1 MIEILEQIIEYLTD
15 DIWFSEEDYKER
27 GNKAIKRLVD
37 WIEKY
42 DLNFKVG
49 ISPYQLRKFRK
60 NINKLKEIRK
70 VYQEGLKFYKN
81 KTKGF
86 KKGYRELF
94 FTLLQDEIKRGNID
108 YARERAIHHLEYI
121 KKFKSERTY
130 YRHKKILKEDLAL
143 EI

>member
-1 MIEILEQIIEYLTD
+1 MIEVLDKIIEYITD
-15 DIWFSEEDYKER
+15 DIYINEEDYIERKKKER
-27 GNKAIKRLVD
+27 KRLVD

-42 DLNFKVG
+42 YLNFKIG
-49 ISPYQLRKFRK
+49 ISSYQLRKFRK

-70 VYQEGLKFYKN
+70 VYQEGLKFFKN

-94 FTLLQDEIKRGNID
+94 FTILQDEIKRGNLE
-108 YARERAIHHLEYI
+108 YAKERAKHHLDYI
-121 KKFKSERTY
+121 KKYKSERTY
-130 YRHKKILKEDLAL
+130 YRHKKVLKEDLAL